1 MSKKTRA
8 TFGRAGQY
16 VLLAIMLF
24 LLLFPIYWMINTS
37 FKEVGEVRSLPQT
50 YWPKNLTFQN
60 YVELF
65 ERWRFGSTF
74 VNTVIIAG
82 LSALGGTALGAMAAF
97 GFNRFDFPGKA
108 LFFGFMIVSIAL
120 PGMVTIGPVFMTYKN
135 FGLLDTKTGL
145 ILIDLSA
152 ALPFAIIF
160 LYAFYQTI
168 PRELDDAARIDGC
181 TWVQTLWFIILPL
194 SAPGVVITYIISFI
208 NGWNEFVFA
217 NVLTMSESTRVL
229 TVRMMEIPTIHGTPY
244 NLMAVGGML
253 CLFPIALI
261 VIIGQRQIVEGLIS
275 GSLKG

>member
-1 MSKKTRA
+1 MSKKTTA
-8 TFGRAGQY
+8 AIWRAGQY
-16 VLLAIMLF
+16 VLLAFMLL

-50 YWPKNLTFQN
+50 YWPKTFTFQN
-60 YVELF
+60 YIDLF
-65 ERWRFGSTF
+65 QRWRFGSTF

-97 GFNRFDFPGKA
+97 GFNRFEFPGKA

-120 PGMVTIGPVFMTYKN
+120 PGMVTIGPVFMAYKSL
-135 FGLLDTKTGL
+135 GLLDTKAGL
-145 ILIDLSA
+145 ILIDLSS

-181 TWVQTLWFIILPL
+181 TWVQTMWFIILPL

-253 CLFPIALI
+253 CLFPIAMI
-261 VIIGQRQIVEGLIS
+261 VLIGQRQIVEGLIS

>member
-1 MSKKTRA
+1 MSKAAKDRVLRTV
-8 TFGRAGQY
+8 QY
-16 VLLAIMLF
+16 LLLALMLLF
-24 LLLFPIYWMINTS
+24 LLFPIYWMINTS

-50 YWPKNLTFQN
+50 YWPRNLTLQN
-60 YVELF
+60 YVDLF
-65 ERWRFGSTF
+65 QRWRFGSTF
-74 VNTVIIAG
+74 VNTAIIAG

-97 GFNRFDFPGKA
+97 GFNRFEFPGKA
-108 LFFGFMIVSIAL
+108 LLFGFMIVSIAL
-120 PGMVTIGPVFMTYKN
+120 PGMVTIGPVFMAYKSLN
-135 FGLLDTKTGL
+135 LLDTKTGL

-181 TWVQTLWFIILPL
+181 TWIQTMWFIILPL
-194 SAPGVVITYIISFI
+194 SAPGVVITFIISFI

-244 NLMAVGGML
+244 NLMAVGGLL
-253 CLFPIALI
+253 CLFPIAMI
-261 VIIGQRQIVEGLIS
+261 VVIGQRQIVEGLIS

>member
-1 MSKKTRA
+1 
-8 TFGRAGQY
+8 
-16 VLLAIMLF
+16 
-24 LLLFPIYWMINTS
+24 MINTS

-50 YWPKNLTFQN
+50 YWPRNLTLQN
-60 YVELF
+60 YVDLF
-65 ERWRFGSTF
+65 QRWRFGSTF
-74 VNTVIIAG
+74 VNTAIIAG

-97 GFNRFDFPGKA
+97 GFNRFEFPGKA
-108 LFFGFMIVSIAL
+108 LLFGFMIVSIAL
-120 PGMVTIGPVFMTYKN
+120 PGMVTIGPVFMAYKSLN
-135 FGLLDTKTGL
+135 LLDTKTGL

-217 NVLTMSESTRVL
+217 NVLTMSEATRVL

-253 CLFPIALI
+253 CLFPIAMI
-261 VIIGQRQIVEGLIS
+261 VLVGQRQIVEGLIS
-275 GSLKG
+275 GSVKG

>member
-1 MSKKTRA
+1 MSKAAKARVLRTV
-8 TFGRAGQY
+8 QY
-16 VLLAIMLF
+16 LLLALMLLF
-24 LLLFPIYWMINTS
+24 LLFPIYWMINTS

-50 YWPKNLTFQN
+50 YWPRNLTLQN
-60 YVELF
+60 YVDLF
-65 ERWRFGSTF
+65 QRWRFGSTF
-74 VNTVIIAG
+74 VNTAIIAG

-97 GFNRFDFPGKA
+97 GFNRFEFPGKA
-108 LFFGFMIVSIAL
+108 LLFGFMIVSIAL
-120 PGMVTIGPVFMTYKN
+120 PGMVTIGPVFMAYKSLN
-135 FGLLDTKTGL
+135 LLDTKTGL

-181 TWVQTLWFIILPL
+181 TWIQTMWFIILPL

-244 NLMAVGGML
+244 NLMAVGGLL
-253 CLFPIALI
+253 CLFPIAMI
-261 VIIGQRQIVEGLIS
+261 VVIGQRQIVEGLIS

>member
-1 MSKKTRA
+1 MSKAAKARVLRTV
-8 TFGRAGQY
+8 QY
-16 VLLAIMLF
+16 LLLALMLLF
-24 LLLFPIYWMINTS
+24 LLFPIYWMINTS

-50 YWPKNLTFQN
+50 YWPRNLTLQN
-60 YVELF
+60 YVDLF
-65 ERWRFGSTF
+65 QRWRFGSTF
-74 VNTVIIAG
+74 VNTAIIAG

-97 GFNRFDFPGKA
+97 GFNRFEFPGKA
-108 LFFGFMIVSIAL
+108 LLFGFMIVSIAL
-120 PGMVTIGPVFMTYKN
+120 PGMVTIGPVFMAYKSLN
-135 FGLLDTKTGL
+135 LLDTKTGL

-181 TWVQTLWFIILPL
+181 TWVQTMWFIILPL

-253 CLFPIALI
+253 CLFPIAMI
-261 VIIGQRQIVEGLIS
+261 VLIGQRQIVEGLIS
-275 GSLKG
+275 GSVKG

>member
-1 MSKKTRA
+1 MSGNKKAAYLRV
-8 TFGRAGQY
+8 FQY
-16 VLLAIMLF
+16 LLLALMLL

-50 YWPKNLTFQN
+50 YFPKKFTFQN
-60 YVELF
+60 YIEMF

-97 GFNRFDFPGKA
+97 GFNRFEFPGKG

-120 PGMVTIGPVFMTYKN
+120 PGMVTIGPVFMAYKN
-135 FGLLDTKTGL
+135 LGLLDTKTGL

-160 LYAFYQTI
+160 LYAFYQSI

-181 TWVQTLWFIILPL
+181 TWVQTLYFIILPL
-194 SAPGVVITYIISFI
+194 SAPGVVITFIISFI
-208 NGWNEFVFA
+208 GGWNEFVFA
-217 NVLTMSESTRVL
+217 NVLTMSEATRVL

-253 CLFPIALI
+253 CLFPIAII
-261 VIIGQRQIVEGLIS
+261 VVIGQRQIVEGLIS

>member
-1 MSKKTRA
+1 MSKKTKTAYLRA
-8 TFGRAGQY
+8 FQY
-16 VLLAIMLF
+16 LLLALML
-24 LLLFPIYWMINTS
+24 LMLLFPIYWMVNTS

-50 YWPKNLTFQN
+50 YFPKNFTFQN
-60 YVELF
+60 YVEMF

-74 VNTVIIAG
+74 VNTAIIAG
-82 LSALGGTALGAMAAF
+82 LSAAGGTALGAMAAF
-97 GFNRFDFPGKA
+97 GFNRFEFPGKA

-120 PGMVTIGPVFMTYKN
+120 PGMVTIGPVFMAYKDI
-135 FGLLDTKTGL
+135 GLLDTKTGL

-160 LYAFYQTI
+160 LYAFYQSI

-208 NGWNEFVFA
+208 GGWNEFVFA
-217 NVLTMSESTRVL
+217 NVLTMSEATRVL

-253 CLFPIALI
+253 CLFPIAII
-261 VIIGQRQIVEGLIS
+261 VVIGQRQIVEGLIS

>member
-1 MSKKTRA
+1 MSKAAKARVLRTV
-8 TFGRAGQY
+8 QY
-16 VLLAIMLF
+16 LLLALMLLF
-24 LLLFPIYWMINTS
+24 LLFPIYWMINTS

-50 YWPKNLTFQN
+50 YWPRNLTLQN
-60 YVELF
+60 YVDLF
-65 ERWRFGSTF
+65 QRWRFGSTF
-74 VNTVIIAG
+74 VNTAVIAG

-97 GFNRFDFPGKA
+97 GFNRFEFPGKA
-108 LFFGFMIVSIAL
+108 LLFGFMIVSIAL
-120 PGMVTIGPVFMTYKN
+120 PGMVTIGPVFMAYKSLN
-135 FGLLDTKTGL
+135 LLDTKTGL

-181 TWVQTLWFIILPL
+181 TWIQTMWFIILPL
-194 SAPGVVITYIISFI
+194 SAPGVVITFIISFI

-244 NLMAVGGML
+244 NLMAVGGLL
-253 CLFPIALI
+253 CLFPIAMI
-261 VIIGQRQIVEGLIS
+261 VVIGQRQIVEGLIS

>member
-1 MSKKTRA
+1 MSRKTTA
-8 TFGRAGQY
+8 AIWRAGQY
-16 VLLAIMLF
+16 VLLAFMLL

-50 YWPKNLTFQN
+50 YWPKTFTFQN
-60 YVELF
+60 YIDLF
-65 ERWRFGSTF
+65 QRWRFGSTF

-97 GFNRFDFPGKA
+97 GFNRFEFPGKA

-120 PGMVTIGPVFMTYKN
+120 PGMVTIGPVFMAYKSL
-135 FGLLDTKTGL
+135 GLLDTKAGL
-145 ILIDLSA
+145 ILIDLSS

-181 TWVQTLWFIILPL
+181 TWVQTMWFIILPL

-253 CLFPIALI
+253 CLFPIAMI
-261 VIIGQRQIVEGLIS
+261 VLIGQRQIVEGLIS
-275 GSLKG
+275 GSVKG

>member
-1 MSKKTRA
+1 MGSKKKAAYLRA
-8 TFGRAGQY
+8 FQY
-16 VLLAIMLF
+16 AMLALMLF

-50 YWPKNLTFQN
+50 YFPKTFTLQN

-74 VNTVIIAG
+74 INTAIIAG

-97 GFNRFDFPGKA
+97 GFNRFDFPGKG

-120 PGMVTIGPVFMTYKN
+120 PGMVTIGPVFMAYKN
-135 FGLLDTKTGL
+135 LGLLDTKTGL

-160 LYAFYQTI
+160 LYAFYQSI

-208 NGWNEFVFA
+208 GGWNEFVFA
-217 NVLTMSESTRVL
+217 NVLTMSEATRVL

-253 CLFPIALI
+253 CLFPIAII
-261 VIIGQRQIVEGLIS
+261 VVIGQRQIVEGLIS

>member
-1 MSKKTRA
+1 MSKAAKARVLRTV
-8 TFGRAGQY
+8 QY
-16 VLLAIMLF
+16 LLLALMLLF
-24 LLLFPIYWMINTS
+24 LLFPIYWMINTS

-50 YWPKNLTFQN
+50 YWPRNLTLQN
-60 YVELF
+60 YVDLF
-65 ERWRFGSTF
+65 QRWRFGSTF
-74 VNTVIIAG
+74 LNTAIIAG

-97 GFNRFDFPGKA
+97 GFNRFEFPGKA
-108 LFFGFMIVSIAL
+108 LLFGFMIVSIAL
-120 PGMVTIGPVFMTYKN
+120 PGMVTIGPVFMAYKSLN
-135 FGLLDTKTGL
+135 LLDTKTGL

-181 TWVQTLWFIILPL
+181 TWIQTMWFIILPL
-194 SAPGVVITYIISFI
+194 SAPGVVITFIISFI

-244 NLMAVGGML
+244 NLMAVGGLL
-253 CLFPIALI
+253 CLFPIAMI
-261 VIIGQRQIVEGLIS
+261 VVIGQRQIVEGLIS

>member
-1 MSKKTRA
+1 MGRKRKAAYLRA
-8 TFGRAGQY
+8 FQY
-16 VLLAIMLF
+16 ALLALMLL

-37 FKEVGEVRSLPQT
+37 FKDVGEVRSLPQT
-50 YWPKNLTFQN
+50 YFPKTFTLQN

-74 VNTVIIAG
+74 INTAVIAG

-97 GFNRFDFPGKA
+97 GFNRFDFPGKG

-120 PGMVTIGPVFMTYKN
+120 PGMVTIGPVFMAYKN
-135 FGLLDTKTGL
+135 LGLLDTKTGL

-160 LYAFYQTI
+160 LYAFYQSI

-208 NGWNEFVFA
+208 SGWNEFIFA
-217 NVLTMSESTRVL
+217 NVLTMSEATRVL

-253 CLFPIALI
+253 CLFPIAII
-261 VIIGQRQIVEGLIS
+261 VVIGQRQIVEGLIS

>member
-1 MSKKTRA
+1 MSKAAKARVLRTV
-8 TFGRAGQY
+8 QY
-16 VLLAIMLF
+16 LLLALMLF
-24 LLLFPIYWMINTS
+24 FLLFPIYWMINTS

-50 YWPKNLTFQN
+50 YWPRNLTLQN
-60 YVELF
+60 YVDLF
-65 ERWRFGSTF
+65 QRWRFGSTF
-74 VNTVIIAG
+74 VNTAIIAG

-97 GFNRFDFPGKA
+97 GFNRFEFPGKA
-108 LFFGFMIVSIAL
+108 LLFGFMIVSIAL
-120 PGMVTIGPVFMTYKN
+120 PGMVTIGPVFMAYKSLN
-135 FGLLDTKTGL
+135 LLDTKTGL

-168 PRELDDAARIDGC
+168 PKELDDAARIDGC
-181 TWVQTLWFIILPL
+181 TWIQTMWFIILPL
-194 SAPGVVITYIISFI
+194 SAPGVVITFIISFI

-253 CLFPIALI
+253 CLFPIAMI
-261 VIIGQRQIVEGLIS
+261 VVIGQRQIVEGLIS

>member
-1 MSKKTRA
+1 MSNKTTA
-8 TFGRAGQY
+8 AIWRAGQY
-16 VLLAIMLF
+16 VLLAFMLL

-50 YWPKNLTFQN
+50 YWPKTFTFQN
-60 YVELF
+60 YIDLF
-65 ERWRFGSTF
+65 QRWRFGSTF

-97 GFNRFDFPGKA
+97 GFNRFEFPGKA

-120 PGMVTIGPVFMTYKN
+120 PGMVTIGPVFMAYKSL
-135 FGLLDTKTGL
+135 GLLDTKAGL
-145 ILIDLSA
+145 ILIDLSS

-181 TWVQTLWFIILPL
+181 TWVQTMWFIILPL

-253 CLFPIALI
+253 CLFPIAMI
-261 VIIGQRQIVEGLIS
+261 VLIGQRQIVEGLIS
-275 GSLKG
+275 GSVKG

>member
-1 MSKKTRA
+1 MGGKRRA
-8 TFGRAGQY
+8 AYLRAFQY
-16 VLLAIMLF
+16 VMLALMLL

-37 FKEVGEVRSLPQT
+37 FKDVGEVRSLPQT
-50 YWPKNLTFQN
+50 YFPRTFTLQN

-74 VNTVIIAG
+74 INTAIIAG

-97 GFNRFDFPGKA
+97 GFNRFDFPGKG

-120 PGMVTIGPVFMTYKN
+120 PGMVTIGPVFMAYKN
-135 FGLLDTKTGL
+135 LGLLDTKTGL
-145 ILIDLSA
+145 VLIDLSA

-160 LYAFYQTI
+160 LYAFYQSI

-208 NGWNEFVFA
+208 SGWNEFIFA
-217 NVLTMSESTRVL
+217 NVLTMSEATRVL

-253 CLFPIALI
+253 CLFPIAII
-261 VIIGQRQIVEGLIS
+261 VVIGQRQIVEGLIS

>member
-1 MSKKTRA
+1 MGKKTKA
-8 TFGRAGQY
+8 ALWRAGQY
-16 VLLAIMLF
+16 VLLAIMLT

-50 YWPKNLTFQN
+50 YWPKTFTFQN
-60 YVELF
+60 YVEMF

-82 LSALGGTALGAMAAF
+82 LSALGGTTLGAMAAF

-120 PGMVTIGPVFMTYKN
+120 PGMVTIGPVFMAYKSL
-135 FGLLDTKTGL
+135 GLLDTKTGL
-145 ILIDLSA
+145 ILIDLSS

-181 TWVQTLWFIILPL
+181 TWVQTLWFVILPL

-253 CLFPIALI
+253 CLFPIAMI
-261 VIIGQRQIVEGLIS
+261 VLVGQRQIVEGLIS
-275 GSLKG
+275 GSVKG

>member
-1 MSKKTRA
+1 MSKAAKARVLRTV
-8 TFGRAGQY
+8 QY
-16 VLLAIMLF
+16 LLLALMLLF
-24 LLLFPIYWMINTS
+24 LLFPIYWMINTS

-50 YWPKNLTFQN
+50 YWPRNLTLQN
-60 YVELF
+60 YVDLF
-65 ERWRFGSTF
+65 QRWRFGSTF
-74 VNTVIIAG
+74 VNTAIIAG

-97 GFNRFDFPGKA
+97 GFNRFEFPGKA
-108 LFFGFMIVSIAL
+108 LLFGFMIVSIAL
-120 PGMVTIGPVFMTYKN
+120 PGMVTIGPVFMAYKSLN
-135 FGLLDTKTGL
+135 LLDTKTGL

-181 TWVQTLWFIILPL
+181 TWMQTMWFIILPL
-194 SAPGVVITYIISFI
+194 SAPGVVITFIISFI

-253 CLFPIALI
+253 CLFPIAMI
-261 VIIGQRQIVEGLIS
+261 VVVGQRQIVEGLIS

>member
-1 MSKKTRA
+1 MSKKTTA
-8 TFGRAGQY
+8 AIWRAGQY
-16 VLLAIMLF
+16 VLLAFMLL

-50 YWPKNLTFQN
+50 YWPKTFTFQN
-60 YVELF
+60 YIDLF
-65 ERWRFGSTF
+65 QRWRFGSTF

-97 GFNRFDFPGKA
+97 GFNRFEFPGKA

-120 PGMVTIGPVFMTYKN
+120 PGMVTIGPVFMAYKSL
-135 FGLLDTKTGL
+135 GLLDTKAGL
-145 ILIDLSA
+145 ILIDLSS

-181 TWVQTLWFIILPL
+181 TWVQTMWFIILPL

-253 CLFPIALI
+253 CLFPIAMI
-261 VIIGQRQIVEGLIS
+261 VLIGQRQIVEGLIS
-275 GSLKG
+275 GSVKG

>member
-1 MSKKTRA
+1 M
-8 TFGRAGQY
+8 
-16 VLLAIMLF
+16 LALMLF

-50 YWPKNLTFQN
+50 YFPKTFTLQN

-74 VNTVIIAG
+74 INTAIIAG

-97 GFNRFDFPGKA
+97 GFNRFDFPGKG

-120 PGMVTIGPVFMTYKN
+120 PGMVTIGPVFMAYKN
-135 FGLLDTKTGL
+135 LGLLDTKTGL

-160 LYAFYQTI
+160 LYAFYQSI

-208 NGWNEFVFA
+208 GGWNEFVFA

-253 CLFPIALI
+253 CLFPIAII
-261 VIIGQRQIVEGLIS
+261 VVIGQRQIVEGLIS

>member
-1 MSKKTRA
+1 MSKKTTA
-8 TFGRAGQY
+8 AIWRAGQY
-16 VLLAIMLF
+16 VLLAFMLL

-50 YWPKNLTFQN
+50 YWPKTFTFQN
-60 YVELF
+60 YIDLF
-65 ERWRFGSTF
+65 QRWRFGSTF

-97 GFNRFDFPGKA
+97 GFNRFEFPGKA

-120 PGMVTIGPVFMTYKN
+120 PGMVTIGPVFMAYKSL
-135 FGLLDTKTGL
+135 GLLDTKTGL
-145 ILIDLSA
+145 ILIDLSS

-181 TWVQTLWFIILPL
+181 TWVQTMWFIILPL

-253 CLFPIALI
+253 CLFPIAMI
-261 VIIGQRQIVEGLIS
+261 VLIGQRQIVEGLIS
-275 GSLKG
+275 GSVKG

>member
-1 MSKKTRA
+1 MSGKKKAAYLRV
-8 TFGRAGQY
+8 FQY
-16 VLLAIMLF
+16 LLLALMLL

-50 YWPKNLTFQN
+50 YFPKKFTFQN
-60 YVELF
+60 YIEMF

-97 GFNRFDFPGKA
+97 GFNRFEFPGKG

-120 PGMVTIGPVFMTYKN
+120 PGMVTIGPVFMAYKN
-135 FGLLDTKTGL
+135 LGLLDTKTGL

-160 LYAFYQTI
+160 LYAFYQSI

-208 NGWNEFVFA
+208 GGWNEFVFA
-217 NVLTMSESTRVL
+217 NVLTMSEATRVL

-253 CLFPIALI
+253 CLFPIAII
-261 VIIGQRQIVEGLIS
+261 VVIGQRQIVEGLIS

>member
-1 MSKKTRA
+1 MGGKRKAAYLRA
-8 TFGRAGQY
+8 FQY
-16 VLLAIMLF
+16 VMLGLMLF

-50 YWPKNLTFQN
+50 YFPKTFTLQN

-74 VNTVIIAG
+74 INTAIIAG

-97 GFNRFDFPGKA
+97 GFNRFDFPGKG

-120 PGMVTIGPVFMTYKN
+120 PGMVTIGPVFMAYKN
-135 FGLLDTKTGL
+135 LGLLDTKTGL

-160 LYAFYQTI
+160 LYAFYQSI

-208 NGWNEFVFA
+208 AGWNEFIFA
-217 NVLTMSESTRVL
+217 NVLTMSEATRVL

-253 CLFPIALI
+253 CLFPIAII
-261 VIIGQRQIVEGLIS
+261 VVIGQRQIVEGLIS

>member
-261 VIIGQRQIVEGLIS
+261 VVIGQRQIVEGLIS

>member
-1 MSKKTRA
+1 MSKKTTA
-8 TFGRAGQY
+8 AIWRAGQY
-16 VLLAIMLF
+16 VLLAFMLL

-50 YWPKNLTFQN
+50 YWPKTFTFQN
-60 YVELF
+60 YIDLF
-65 ERWRFGSTF
+65 QRWRFGSTF

-97 GFNRFDFPGKA
+97 GFNRFEFPGKA

-120 PGMVTIGPVFMTYKN
+120 PGMVTIGPVFMAYKSL
-135 FGLLDTKTGL
+135 GLLDTKAGL
-145 ILIDLSA
+145 ILIDLSS

-253 CLFPIALI
+253 CLFPIAMI
-261 VIIGQRQIVEGLIS
+261 VLIGQRQIVEGLIS
-275 GSLKG
+275 GSVKG